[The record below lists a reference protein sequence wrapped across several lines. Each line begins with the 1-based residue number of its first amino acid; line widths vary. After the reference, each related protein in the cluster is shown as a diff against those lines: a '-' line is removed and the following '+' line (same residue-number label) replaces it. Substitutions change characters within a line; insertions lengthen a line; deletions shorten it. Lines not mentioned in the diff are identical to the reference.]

1 MFFKTDNLSIYYEK
15 YGNKKDTILILPGW
29 GNTRSTFYHI
39 INYFKDNYTIYIID
53 YPSFGNSPIPNKEL
67 TIYDYSNIIKKFIEQ
82 EKITPIIIAHSF
94 GGRIASILIGK
105 DNLKVKKL
113 ILMDVA
119 GIKRFNLKVFIKEK
133 IYKLLK
139 KLIKLLPKLKQ
150 NYYKQKLLLLFSS
163 NDYQHI
169 PPVMKKTFQ
178 NIIKED
184 LKKYYKNITTDTLI
198 IWGEKDIDTPLKDA
212 YFMKRH
218 IKGSGLIIYEN
229 SKHFSYLDKIYLTNL
244 IIDKFINK

>member
-1 MFFKTDNLSIYYEK
+1 
-15 YGNKKDTILILPGW
+15 
-29 GNTRSTFYHI
+29 
-39 INYFKDNYTIYIID
+39 
-53 YPSFGNSPIPNKEL
+53 
-67 TIYDYSNIIKKFIEQ
+67 
-82 EKITPIIIAHSF
+82 
-94 GGRIASILIGK
+94 
-105 DNLKVKKL
+105 
-113 ILMDVA
+113 MDVA
-119 GIKRFNLKVFIKEK
+119 GIKRFNLKIFIKEK

-163 NDYQHI
+163 NDYQSI

-184 LKKYYKNITTDTLI
+184 LKKYYKNITTNTLI

-212 YFMKRH
+212 YFMKIH

-244 IIDKFINK
+244 IINKFINK